1 MRGAFVKSLALCALF
16 AQINLTRAQMMDGDE
31 EPYVPRDIDDEG
43 FHSQA
48 IQDSERVDADYAAG
62 GERNIDYED
71 LDEIE
76 REEFDRFAA
85 ENEIYHEREGEG
97 DFENDMGVSEV
108 EEYAES
114 VNYDKLDHA

>member
-16 AQINLTRAQMMDGDE
+16 AQINLTHAQMMDGDE

-48 IQDSERVDADYAAG
+48 IQDYERVDEENTRA
-62 GERNIDYED
+62 
-71 LDEIE
+71 E
-76 REEFDRFAA
+76 REFDFDEVERAEYDRFAA
-85 ENEIYHEREGEG
+85 ENEIYKEREGEG
-97 DFENDMGVSEV
+97 DFSDDMGVSEV